1 MNSERSQAY
10 SRVMRTLAD
19 LGPSKLLPNEQE
31 RVRAAADGLLFSDD
45 ARDEATGEALASV
58 RELTAHLVATE
69 RWTESQR
76 HGAARRSRGLRAGSA
91 RRLTR
96 TGA

>member
-19 LGPSKLLPNEQE
+19 LGPSKLLLNEQE
-31 RVRAAADGLLFSDD
+31 QVRAAADGLLFSDD
-45 ARDEATGEALASV
+45 ARDESAAEALASV

-69 RWTESQR
+69 RWTETS
-76 HGAARRSRGLRAGSA
+76 AAALRDDLEACGPIQ
-91 RRLTR
+91 LV
-96 TGA
+96 G

>member
-45 ARDEATGEALASV
+45 ARDAATAEALASV

-69 RWTESQR
+69 RWSETS
-76 HGAARRSRGLRAGSA
+76 AAALRDDLEACGPVQ
-91 RRLTR
+91 LV
-96 TGA
+96 